1 MGISIGV
8 DFLPNQIKLHEL
20 VLFCLDLHA
29 HMMEAVVLEIILKK
43 NMNKYNIYQPY
54 KEGYFLS
61 H

>member
-43 NMNKYNIYQPY
+43 YEKVQH
-54 KEGYFLS
+54 LS
-61 H
+61 TLF